1 MLYPNSN
8 YFYFIFCILLIL
20 ISISSCQTQTAN
32 NKVQKSEQ
40 NSITKSE
47 FGKMPDGTSVYL
59 YTLRNTQSM
68 EVRISDYGGIITHW
82 AAPDNKGRYEDIVLG
97 YDSLDGYLKATPY
110 FGAIVGRYGNR
121 ISKGKFILDGQ
132 TYHLATNNG
141 QNHLHGGLQGFDKVV
156 WTATIVDSEIPTLKL
171 SYLSKD
177 GEEGYPGNLQ
187 VEVIYSLQED
197 NSLKIDYQAT
207 TDKTTIVNLTNH
219 TYFNLSG
226 DVKGD
231 ILNHEITLNAD
242 YFLPVDST
250 LIPTG
255 ELKSVKAS
263 AFNFLQSKPIGKE
276 INDTENEQIRY
287 GKGYDHSW
295 VLNPSKEKSAMNF
308 VATVL
313 EPISGRVLE
322 VFTMEP
328 ATQFYTGNFLD
339 GTIIGKKGIVY
350 KKRYGFCLETQHY
363 PDSPNQKNFPSTV
376 LKPNEVYK
384 TSTIYKLS
392 VKQ

>member
-1 MLYPNSN
+1 
-8 YFYFIFCILLIL
+8 
-20 ISISSCQTQTAN
+20 
-32 NKVQKSEQ
+32 
-40 NSITKSE
+40 
-47 FGKMPDGTSVYL
+47 MPDGTSVYL
-59 YTLRNTQSM
+59 YTLRNTQNM

-82 AAPDNKGRYEDIVLG
+82 IAPDNKGRYEDIVLG

-141 QNHLHGGLQGFDKVV
+141 ENHLHGGLRGFDKVL
-156 WTATIVDSEIPTLKL
+156 WTATTVDSEIPTLKL

-255 ELKSVKAS
+255 ELKSVKGS
-263 AFNFLQSKPIGKE
+263 AFDFLQNKPIGKG

-339 GTIIGKKGIVY
+339 GTIIGKKGIAY